1 MNFTVISYTDSSKR
15 YKRLTGVSE
24 VFLVRDNWD
33 DYGFKTTF
41 ALVYFDEEGERYEVG
56 KVKIM
61 LAGMPAGYVAIDD
74 KFESLGPGYG
84 SLGQD
89 QSYYE
94 TLLELA
100 EPVRVAILGG
110 LRDVVWDEA
119 IRAELQ
125 DDDAYETS
133 LTRSVGG
140 ARFYKL
146 RSIIQEQS
154 TLTAFNFAYRFP
166 YGGEKVVVR
175 VDPDSTPPS
184 NIHVVIGRNGVG
196 KTTLLTS
203 ISALLRNGRDK
214 RFGALKFEDDPD
226 ASPKDQFA
234 NLITVAFSAFDNFDP
249 PPRSTSGKLRSRKAG
264 TRSGIDYTYVGL
276 KKRLRVGDERATG
289 NKSEADLQKDFV
301 ESTLQCLRS
310 ASRPRWQE
318 AMRILEADPL
328 FAGLGLSLLAELDA
342 ETVGNRAE
350 EIFDTASSGHKIVL
364 LTLTRLAELVSE
376 RTLVLIDEPE
386 AHLHPPL
393 VMALVR
399 AISNLLAQRNGVAIL
414 ATHSPVVVQEV
425 PASCVT
431 LLFRAGDEVRAERP
445 EIETFAE
452 NLGTLTREIF
462 RVEVTESGH
471 HALIT
476 EVAQTAGSLEN
487 LLGTFSDQIG
497 AEGRALARAILRA
510 AN

>member
-1 MNFTVISYTDSSKR
+1 MNFTVISYSDSRKR
-15 YKRLTGVSE
+15 YKQLTGLSE
-24 VFLVRDNWD
+24 AFLIRDNWD

-41 ALVYFDEEGERYEVG
+41 ALVYFDDEGERYELG
-56 KVKIM
+56 EVKIM
-61 LAGMPAGYVAIDD
+61 LAGMLTGYVAIDD
-74 KFESLGPGYG
+74 EFESLGPGYG

-94 TLLELA
+94 TLLELS
-100 EPVRVAILGG
+100 EPVRVAILGA

-125 DDDAYETS
+125 DDDAYDTS
-133 LTRSVGG
+133 LTRSVGD
-140 ARFYKL
+140 ARFKKL

-154 TLTAFNFAYRFP
+154 ALSAFNFVYRFP
-166 YGGEKVVVR
+166 HGSEKVVVR
-175 VDPDSTPPS
+175 VDPDSIPPS

-214 RFGALKFEDDPD
+214 RLGALRFEEDPD
-226 ASPKDQFA
+226 AAPKDQFA

-249 PPRSTSGKLRSRKAG
+249 PPRSASGKLRSRKAG

-301 ESTLQCLRS
+301 EGTLQCLRS

-328 FAGLGLSLLAELDA
+328 FAGLGLSLLADLDA
-342 ETVGNRAE
+342 ETVENRAG

-431 LLFRAGDEVRAERP
+431 LLFRGGDEVRAERP

-476 EVAQTAGSLEN
+476 EVAQTAGSLDN

-497 AEGRALARAILRA
+497 AEGRALARVIMRA

>member
-1 MNFTVISYTDSSKR
+1 MNFTVISYTDSRKR
-15 YKRLTGVSE
+15 YKRLTGLSE
-24 VFLVRDNWD
+24 AFLIRDNWD
-33 DYGFKTTF
+33 DYGFKTSF
-41 ALVYFDEEGERYEVG
+41 ALVYFDDEGERYELG
-56 KVKIM
+56 QVKIM
-61 LAGMPAGYVAIDD
+61 LAGMLTGYVAIDD
-74 KFESLGPGYG
+74 EFEALGPGYG

-94 TLLELA
+94 TLLELS
-100 EPVRVAILGG
+100 EPVRVAILGA

-125 DDDAYETS
+125 DDDAYDTS
-133 LTRSVGG
+133 LTRSVGD
-140 ARFYKL
+140 ARFNKL

-154 TLTAFNFAYRFP
+154 ALTAFNFAYRFP
-166 YGGEKVVVR
+166 NVSDKVVVR
-175 VDPDSTPPS
+175 VDPDSIPPS

-214 RFGALKFEDDPD
+214 RLGALKFEEDPD
-226 ASPKDQFA
+226 AAPKDQFA

-249 PPRSTSGKLRSRKAG
+249 PPRSASGKLRSRKAG

-328 FAGLGLSLLAELDA
+328 FAGLGLSLLADLDT
-342 ETVGNRAE
+342 ETVENRAG
-350 EIFDTASSGHKIVL
+350 EIFDTASSGHKVVL

-471 HALIT
+471 HAVIT
-476 EVAQTAGSLEN
+476 EVAQTAESFDN

-497 AEGRALARAILRA
+497 AEGRALARVILRA